1 MIFKI
6 KNILSKESIKTTLSK
21 SKKFISN
28 NISSYKILIR
38 TQISGIEKNISL
50 FKKKYEKE
58 KIDQFTQSLN
68 PKYKIER
75 LQDFI
80 ERKLKSNSEETVL
93 QQAKFWAQTITWTL
107 ISGTTFGIGWLAF
120 AKTEEIVIATGK
132 LEPKGGVIEVQMPF
146 QGITKELLVK
156 EGEVVKK
163 GQVLIKLDT
172 EVTKAKQ
179 KSILKTLEINQE
191 ILNSLE
197 LLYKE
202 GATSKIQYLQ
212 QAQKVEELKSQVIEN
227 NVTLKYQNIIS
238 PVNGIVFN
246 MKPKGAGF
254 VARSSEPVL
263 QVVPIDKLQAEV
275 EVNSN
280 DIGFIKIGKKADI
293 SIDSFPSSDFGVVE
307 GKITRIGSDALPPE
321 PRLNKG
327 YRFPTIIELNKQTLI
342 LQSGQSLPLQA
353 GMSITANIK
362 LRKVSYLQL
371 LLNNFKDKAKSLKEI

>member
-58 KIDQFTQSLN
+58 KIDQFIQSLN

-172 EVTKAKQ
+172 EVTQAKQ

-212 QAQKVEELKSQVIEN
+212 QANKVEELKSQVIEN

>member
-38 TQISGIEKNISL
+38 TQISGIEQNISL

-58 KIDQFTQSLN
+58 KIDQFIKSLN

-212 QAQKVEELKSQVIEN
+212 QANKVEELKSQVIEN